1 MIFYKTIDLIMN
13 AVSSIIGISFMKD
26 YFGEKYKGWKE
37 ILFFCSA
44 CFIYF
49 ICVTILDSFAT
60 FEGISGIIYSL
71 ILFLYA
77 FFALNGH

>member
-37 ILFFCSA
+37 ILS
-44 CFIYF
+44 
-49 ICVTILDSFAT
+49 V
-60 FEGISGIIYSL
+60 
-71 ILFLYA
+71 
-77 FFALNGH
+77 